1 MKTSTKISKLKGQSL
16 EAIKATLNRD
26 FSVLRTESPD
36 KNINFIYLNDK
47 ELNSVTL
54 YSLLGKVH
62 KISYSYK
69 FVN

>member
-1 MKTSTKISKLKGQSL
+1 MKTSTQISKLQGLSL
-16 EAIKATLNRD
+16 ETVKETINSKFT
-26 FSVLRTESPD
+26 VIRTESPD

-54 YSLLGKVH
+54 YSSLGKVH
-62 KISYSYK
+62 KISYSYN